1 MITERLLIGI
11 HILLVSTIGN
21 RERAVWRMRI
31 LITVY
36 VKAGSYQF
44 VKGDDDDDDDDDD
57 DAHA

>member
-1 MITERLLIGI
+1 
-11 HILLVSTIGN
+11 
-21 RERAVWRMRI
+21 MRI

-57 DAHA
+57 AHA